1 MEFYDKVYDVCEK
14 VDNKLRDG
22 GVYAEVFPYGHELPV
37 FVVAIHWGDWKH
49 DHLRATYLV
58 EDFFNKKK
66 EVLKVVGAENIT
78 EENGSDCYSATHMYK
93 IIMK

>member
-1 MEFYDKVYDVCEK
+1 MEQYEQELLQY
-14 VDNKLRDG
+14 LRDNNF
-22 GVYAEVFPYGHELPV
+22 YYEAYISYGALYIE
-37 FVVAIHWGDWKH
+37 IDWGDWKH